1 MEPELIDA
9 GTTTITATK
18 GLGPGFFNTDNL
30 LMPQNAMLMSL
41 AWGLTEMASRG
52 TRKMSKGDLRELVL
66 MVLPVLLCIF
76 FVFLT
81 ANWQPQATAGERVL
95 LGIALG
101 VSTVFGH
108 MFAKKTGMHDKLPLL
123 KLLMAEPQDRVD
135 YVEAKKDD
143 QPKKDA

>member
-1 MEPELIDA
+1 MPDPN
-9 GTTTITATK
+9 TT

-66 MVLPVLLCIF
+66 MGLPVLLCTF

-81 ANWQPQATAGERVL
+81 ANWQPHATTGERML

-101 VSTVFGH
+101 VCTVFGH
-108 MFAKKTGMHDKLPLL
+108 MFAKKTGMHDKIPFL
-123 KLLMAEPQDRVD
+123 KVIMAEPQD
-135 YVEAKKDD
+135 EKNSSE
-143 QPKKDA
+143 PKKDA

>member
-1 MEPELIDA
+1 VDL
-9 GTTTITATK
+9 TTPT

-52 TRKMSKGDLRELVL
+52 TRKMSKTDLRELVL
-66 MVLPVLLCIF
+66 MMLPVLLCVF

-81 ANWQPQATAGERVL
+81 ANWQPHATTGERVL

-101 VSTVFGH
+101 VCTVFGH
-108 MFAKKTGMHDKLPLL
+108 NIAKKTGMHDKLPLV
-123 KLLMAEPQDRVD
+123 KLLMAEPQDRSDV
-135 YVEAKKDD
+135 VGEKNSSE
-143 QPKKDA
+143 PKKDA

>member
-1 MEPELIDA
+1 MDP
-9 GTTTITATK
+9 TTVTH

-52 TRKMSKGDLRELVL
+52 TRKMSKADLRELVL
-66 MVLPVLLCIF
+66 MLLPVLLCVF

-81 ANWQPQATAGERVL
+81 ANWQPQATTGERVL

-108 MFAKKTGMHDKLPLL
+108 MFAKKTGLHDKLPLV
-123 KLLMAEPQDRVD
+123 KLLMAEPQDGSDDVS
-135 YVEAKKDD
+135 EKKAPD
-143 QPKKDA
+143 PKKEVDGSAQP